1 MIIYI
6 YIYSGVA
13 YIYVHK
19 KSGHRESPIFF
30 VQKNQNLSSEELI
43 NQYKSYSYVDDSGS
57 ELLFL
62 IVFATEKYDM
72 ADMVSN
78 PLRN

>member
-6 YIYSGVA
+6 YIFGGS
-13 YIYVHK
+13 IYLRTQKIRTSWIPH
-19 KSGHRESPIFF
+19 FF